1 MMTCEMVRE
10 ALALAPLEDDA
21 LLADHIDGCAGCE
34 RYRRQHRTL
43 DVVLRA
49 EMTWEAPAA
58 LGARLLALAANPA
71 AALEQAATLEQAP
84 APAPL
89 AAPAPAPAVPA
100 RSRPKPWIVTTVYG
114 LTAAVVV
121 LSLLV
126 AWQAV
131 VLFAPQFDLSTV
143 LTQLL
148 ALPQQGLAYL
158 NKALPESRYAIDLFL
173 RVRVQLMW
181 LLLVAVLWAA
191 LDSMNL
197 QFRFRGREITL

>member
-21 LLADHIDGCAGCE
+21 QLAEHIDTCVGCA

-58 LGARLLALAANPA
+58 LSAALMALAANPA
-71 AALEQAATLEQAP
+71 AALAQ

-89 AAPAPAPAVPA
+89 AAPAPAAPA

-126 AWQAV
+126 AWQVLAV
-131 VLFAPQFDLSTV
+131 FAPQV
-143 LTQLL
+143 EIGVALTQLL
-148 ALPQQGLAYL
+148 ALPERAVAYL
-158 NKALPESRYAIDLFL
+158 NQALPQSRYAIDLFL

>member
-21 LLADHIDGCAGCE
+21 LLAEHIDTCVGCA
-34 RYRRQHRTL
+34 RYRRQHRAL

-49 EMTWEAPAA
+49 EMTWEAPATLSAA
-58 LGARLLALAANPA
+58 LMALAANPVA
-71 AALEQAATLEQAP
+71 VLEREP
-84 APAPL
+84 DPAPL
-89 AAPAPAPAVPA
+89 AAPAPAPVAPA

-126 AWQAV
+126 AWQVLA
-131 VLFAPQFDLSTV
+131 LFAPQV
-143 LTQLL
+143 EIGVALTQLL
-148 ALPQQGLAYL
+148 ALPERAAAYL
-158 NKALPESRYAIDLFL
+158 NEALPQSRYAIDLFL

>member
-1 MMTCEMVRE
+1 MITCETVRE

-21 LLADHIDGCAGCE
+21 LLAEHIDGCAGCA

-58 LGARLLALAANPA
+58 LSAALVALAANPA
-71 AALEQAATLEQAP
+71 AALAQAP
-84 APAPL
+84 APLGGP
-89 AAPAPAPAVPA
+89 AAAPAVPA
-100 RSRPKPWIVTTVYG
+100 RSRPKPWVVTTVYG

-126 AWQAV
+126 AWQVLAV
-131 VLFAPQFDLSTV
+131 FAPQIEIGAA

-148 ALPQQGLAYL
+148 ALPERAVAYL
-158 NKALPESRYAIDLFL
+158 NAALPQSRYAIDLFL